1 VLDVGDYNPKSTSVP
16 RNPVPFGQTCTVGT
30 GVTCNVAALS
40 AAVPVNNTAL
50 GVGVKPAA
58 AVGNVAAMS
67 TFLQSTAN
75 TESDQSNYYGTY
87 HTALHSTATVPHSLQ
102 CRNPSDECVVMCYD
116 QGSYY
121 CPYC

>member
-50 GVGVKPAA
+50 GVGVTPAA
-58 AVGNVAAMS
+58 TVGNVAAMS

-75 TESDQSNYYGTY
+75 TKSDQSNYYGTQY
-87 HTALHSTATVPHSLQ
+87 SHLQAKATLF
-102 CRNPSDECVVMCYD
+102 
-116 QGSYY
+116 
-121 CPYC
+121 